1 MTAKAPINVRQFSR
15 TENFIL
21 RENFRK
27 MLYSMIFL
35 FFVILNKLKMIEVNW
50 TQFYGTSI
58 IKYTFVDLKIL
69 QWELRDIF
77 EFLKIPMFISF

>member
-1 MTAKAPINVRQFSR
+1 MFNVHRLETISAKAQINIRQFSR

-35 FFVILNKLKMIEVNW
+35 FFVILNKLKMIEVNLKKMLS
-50 TQFYGTSI
+50 T
-58 IKYTFVDLKIL
+58 TFVCNI
-69 QWELRDIF
+69 
-77 EFLKIPMFISF
+77 